1 MNIYKNVAIISGIE
15 PHRTI
20 LQEKLLALFLKKN
33 EKSLILEGKPSA
45 SINKRHIESVT
56 IISHLD
62 DNDLAFV
69 LQNAENIYCRSGYS
83 TLMDLYALGI
93 NHAILIPTPGQTEQ
107 EYLAEYFATKGF
119 ETVKQNDIDKL
130 IGSI

>member
-1 MNIYKNVAIISGIE
+1 MDIYKNVAVISGIE

-20 LQEKLLALFLKKN
+20 LQEKLLNHFLKTN
-33 EKSLILEGKPSA
+33 ERSLIVEGKPSPNTETKQ
-45 SINKRHIESVT
+45 IKNIT
-56 IISHLD
+56 IVSHLD
-62 DNDLAFV
+62 DKDLSFA

-107 EYLAEYFATKGF
+107 EYLAEYFVTKGF
-119 ETVKQNDIDKL
+119 DLIKQDNI
-130 IGSI
+130 